1 MVIDV
6 DKLVVVEV
14 EAAEAV
20 AEVHVAVEVETKK
33 DHHHQKKILIKNWIA
48 TSKLYVKL
56 SF

>member
-1 MVIDV
+1 MVTDV